1 MKKKAGYLRCLIAL
15 SFIIYAWL
23 PFSVNAV
30 DVDSDGISDNQDN
43 CIDMANSNQHDSD
56 SDGYGNA
63 CDADLDNDGNVNS
76 ADLDLFKTAF
86 VTKSSGSHADFD
98 SDGIVSFSDF
108 YILKELFGKPLGPVG
123 GASITDASNEDKN
136 SKVIEF
142 SGDKSN
148 DFFSEKGLNG
158 TTYYVSPNGNDDEN
172 NGTSLDGAFQT
183 LQKASNETNPGDIV
197 YVMNGTYENVG
208 NKDLLHISRSGTE
221 NNWIMY
227 SALPGH
233 KPKLKISEGDAIGTW
248 GAEYIVIQ
256 GFEIEGNNQEITLNY
271 ALDQQNN
278 LSNRLTTST
287 GISIH
292 KDNWGSN
299 PNNYS
304 HHIII
309 RNNHV
314 HNFSASGISTSSA
327 DYLIIEN
334 NDVHNNAYYSPWATS
349 GISIYKNF
357 NFDNSDKVK
366 IVIRNNISYANRN
379 DVPFYAQQ
387 RITDGAGIVID
398 SNHEGVSLIGGVATN
413 AAYTGRTL
421 IEYNI
426 LYLNGGKGINIF
438 RSDHVDIINNTSYQN
453 LQKIDGLKIDISIG
467 EVDDINLYNN
477 IVYANIGTAIGGYF
491 IGALID
497 IDNNLIYNSDTS
509 ISPTLNNLIELDPLF
524 TMTSGLL
531 EEYDFTLKAN
541 SPAIDTGIDRGQTRD
556 FFGNPISGSP
566 DIGAIEYQP

>member
-108 YILKELFGKPLGPVG
+108 YILKELFGKPPGPVG

-379 DVPFYAQQ
+379 DIPFYAQQ